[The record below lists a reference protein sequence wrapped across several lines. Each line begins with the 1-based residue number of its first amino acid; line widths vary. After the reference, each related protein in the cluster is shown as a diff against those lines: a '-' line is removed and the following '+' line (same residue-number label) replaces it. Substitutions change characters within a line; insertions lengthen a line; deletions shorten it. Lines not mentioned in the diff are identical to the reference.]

1 MMNHSGQKLLI
12 VDDEPTIADGLRM
25 MFRERKELGL
35 AVEAAYSSKDAL
47 LLFTAF
53 RPDVVLLDIHIPGIS
68 GLELAG
74 RMREIHPAVKIIFL
88 TGYDYFEYAY
98 KAIKQ
103 DAYDYI
109 LKTEGDDKVIAAVAA
124 ALDRIAYEQGLE
136 NQYVEA
142 QARLATMLPVFR
154 DHLLSALLA
163 ESSPDA
169 DAMSLTMNELGD
181 SFMPD
186 HPVLVL
192 LGRNCSEQMSF
203 TRKGLVQ
210 LTVEQILKAQLQ
222 PSPLQI
228 LSTSHREDI
237 LWFLVGRDSELG
249 PPTVPMPLLEDIQ
262 GILAERTG
270 CKLSFVLAKEAG
282 SWMEIGRVYRSLQRT
297 LALFDLCSQEGIAT
311 EGDRYPGESFTSED
325 EECAVVLRL
334 LPRVELLRTH
344 LQSGNLESFRNLLD
358 EVCRVLSRIR
368 NAYPLHTME
377 LYLAAGKTLLGH
389 LNETRLYS
397 ALPEDID
404 LTLLYTPT
412 QMQSWV
418 ERAAYLNK
426 LGRALCEAADTE
438 RRANA
443 ETTIS
448 RIKEYINQHLAADLS
463 LNALGRATGFN
474 PSYLSRMFKREVGIG
489 VHDYITRCRIDLAR
503 SLLTHT
509 KMKIYEIS
517 QKCGYDNTNY
527 FIRNFKIL
535 EGLTPQEY
543 RNRHA

>member
-1 MMNHSGQKLLI
+1 MNHSGQKLLI

-142 QARLATMLPVFR
+142 QARLATMLPMFR

-262 GILAERTG
+262 AILAERTG
-270 CKLSFVLAKEAG
+270 CKLSFVLAKQPG

-412 QMQSWV
+412 QMPSWV

>member
-1 MMNHSGQKLLI
+1 MNHSGQKLLI

-270 CKLSFVLAKEAG
+270 CKLSFVLAKQPG

-412 QMQSWV
+412 QMPSWV
-418 ERAAYLNK
+418 KRAAYLNK